1 MNLKTSFRPVFYV
14 SNFFGLTF
22 FTSSKWPY
30 IYRIF
35 IISLLIAIVVLQ
47 IPVMSFWTDANTG
60 SLEAFLQFSKIS
72 IAWINYFVNYL
83 TTAHKNGRIVQIFE
97 NSTNLKIEIDSKRF
111 RNLFFSQIW
120 HITLNF
126 VIIIIFQFLA
136 VHLTD
141 PKIKY
146 SFSAPMYIFVDTMH
160 IFITLQFVESTRLMR
175 EYFMALNAKILK
187 KKSK

>member
-1 MNLKTSFRPVFYV
+1 MNLETSFRPVFYV

-30 IYRIF
+30 MYRIF
-35 IISLLIAIVVLQ
+35 IISLLITIVVLQ

-83 TTAHKNGRIVQIFE
+83 TTAYKNERIVQIFE
-97 NSTNLKIEIDSKRF
+97 NSTNLKIEIDRKRF

-126 VIIIIFQFLA
+126 VIIIIFQF
-136 VHLTD
+136 
-141 PKIKY
+141 
-146 SFSAPMYIFVDTMH
+146 VDTMH

-175 EYFMALNAKILK
+175 EYFVALNAKILK